1 MRALSAMR
9 LTRAVEAPLRPE
21 GTVVVTAHADS
32 PRDTLAVRVLMV
44 EQHHSTKYRYVV
56 CDQIIIAC
64 AQEETRDHKDEVQEA
79 SFSMGCPKANLPE
92 NMQV

>member
-1 MRALSAMR
+1 
-9 LTRAVEAPLRPE
+9 
-21 GTVVVTAHADS
+21 
-32 PRDTLAVRVLMV
+32 MV